1 MYKVESTKPCSICG
15 RRPAMRTKASGKD
28 PADTTL
34 IVFFVVFIPLL
45 VVALTMPEIAGFFGQ
60 FYLPAKLHTPKLD
73 SWNVL
78 ASGGLYVL
86 SYPAVCKIS
95 GSLVNTAT
103 IACPSDSYIA
113 VLVDLGYHA
122 SCNSSAIYIG
132 WNEADGFYGYT
143 YIYRAKTLSCSILYP
158 PGGNEGGGGLVII
171 PSGAGSSGN

>member
-1 MYKVESTKPCSICG
+1 MFKVESTRLCSICG
-15 RRPAMRTKASGKD
+15 RRPAMRTKVSGKD
-28 PADTTL
+28 PADATL
-34 IVFFVVFIPLL
+34 IVFLVVFIPLL
-45 VVALTMPEIAGFFGQ
+45 VVALTFPEIAGFFGQ

-78 ASGGLYVL
+78 ASGDLYVL
-86 SYPAVCKIS
+86 SYPEVCKIS

-103 IACPSDSYIA
+103 IACPSDNYIA

-122 SCNSSAIYIG
+122 SCNSSTIYIG
-132 WNEADGFYGYT
+132 WNEADGFYGYA

-158 PGGNEGGGGLVII
+158 PGGNEGGGGLIVI